1 MVLNLVVR
9 IIHLNVVALILT
21 LLHID
26 SENICL
32 KYFLLLLD
40 LFSENCKYGTVV
52 KWTVYSYLNT

>member
-32 KYFLLLLD
+32 KYFLLLLN
-40 LFSENCKYGTVV
+40 LFSENCKYG
-52 KWTVYSYLNT
+52 SQMDCI

>member
-21 LLHID
+21 LPHID

-32 KYFLLLLD
+32 KYFLLLLN
-40 LFSENCKYGTVV
+40 LFSENCKY
-52 KWTVYSYLNT
+52 SSQMNCI